1 MGLGTTGIIFSGCAF
16 TLLVRCLITSS
27 KFVPLRLTAL
37 SGSLVAV
44 PPGFAAGST
53 RPHVV
58 DFSKAGSGVMNP
70 GLVWVANGI
79 VGPVPSAC
87 LLVPPEGEAVSLVVE
102 PSTCVIFSALQAMS
116 EGVVSDLL
124 DLFFIFIL
132 LSGKAGGPTVVD
144 TG

>member
-1 MGLGTTGIIFSGCAF
+1 MGLGTTDIIFSGCAF
-16 TLLVRCLITSS
+16 TLLARCLVTSS

-37 SGSLVAV
+37 SGNLVAV
-44 PPGFAAGST
+44 LPGFAVGST

-70 GLVWVANGI
+70 GPIWVADGI
-79 VGPVPSAC
+79 VGPVPSTC
-87 LLVPPEGEAVSLVVE
+87 LLVAPEGKAVSPVVE
-102 PSTCVIFSALQAMS
+102 PGTCAIFLALRAMS

-124 DLFFIFIL
+124 DLFFVFIL